1 MPSSFEN
8 IIIDQSVLQLMY
20 NIIHWLLGFN
30 LITFAF
36 LEFRHQ
42 QKPDNKRYKEL
53 GPIVFLSNG
62 LLFVSFV
69 LIGHIVYVAAT
80 GLGWRFDHEHM
91 IHLAIGALMLFGGW
105 SELHYRRHKKTKKWL
120 ICALPASL
128 ILSGALFLHPQHGL
142 GNVLGYMTLYHQF
155 LGISLIAAGLAMA
168 ARAALRN
175 NRSVS
180 TVALCLVAIAG
191 VIFIA
196 YRHQYNTAAECR
208 TQGKIHEI
216 KMTNGLAEPTS
227 VTAKLCDRV
236 RFVSADDK
244 RRYISFGGHNHHT
257 NYPGYVPRALEKND
271 KSQEFVLTLG
281 GEFNFHDHLSHES
294 GGRIIVERPVNLT
307 DWQIR
312 QQ

>member
-8 IIIDQSVLQLMY
+8 IIIDQSALQLMY

-42 QKPDNKRYKEL
+42 QKPADKRYKKI

-69 LIGHIVYVAAT
+69 LIGHVIYIAAT

-91 IHLAIGALMLFGGW
+91 IHLTIGVLMLLGGW
-105 SELHYRRHKKTKKWL
+105 GELHYRRNKKAKKWL
-120 ICALPASL
+120 ISALPASL

-142 GNVLGYMTLYHQF
+142 GNVLEYMTLYHRI
-155 LGISLIAAGLAMA
+155 LAIGLIVAGLAMT
-168 ARAALRN
+168 ARATFRN
-175 NRSVS
+175 NRGVSV
-180 TVALCLVAIAG
+180 VALCLVAIAG
-191 VIFIA
+191 LIFIA
-196 YRHQYNTAAECR
+196 YRHKYNAVAECR

-216 KMTNGLAEPTS
+216 KMTNSLDEPIS
-227 VTAKLCDRV
+227 VKAKLCDRV
-236 RFVSADDK
+236 HFVSADNK
-244 RRYISFGGHNHHT
+244 RRYISFGGHSHHA
-257 NYPGYVPRALEKND
+257 NYPGYVPQVLEKND
-271 KSQEFVLTLG
+271 NSQEFVLTLG
-281 GEFNFHDHLSHES
+281 GEFSFHDHLNHKSS
-294 GGRIIVERPVNLT
+294 GYLVVERPKNLT
-307 DWQIR
+307 NWRIY